1 MQFLKTR
8 SEVKFKVTVTR
19 LWYTALRHLKMHP
32 LTKFEI
38 PYPNSMRYVPDK
50 IILKTR
56 LGQGHSDPKMVNN
69 TPPSQDAST
78 S

>member
-38 PYPNSMRYVPDK
+38 PYPNNIKD
-50 IILKTR
+50 ILKTR

-78 S
+78 P

>member
-38 PYPNSMRYVPDK
+38 PYPNNIRDMFQ